1 MVPQKESKQQRMS
14 KDKGQASSVKSKKAE
29 HSADVCHLAWNSW
42 LELDGA
48 VVPWSSSIREF
59 QRGRAH
65 YVAAALEQP
74 HLLLKDMDVLKNIRQ
89 QDLFMSLKRDLA
101 LVSFSIW
108 SH

>member
-1 MVPQKESKQQRMS
+1 MS
-14 KDKGQASSVKSKKAE
+14 KGKWRASSVKSKKAE
-29 HSADVCHLAWNSW
+29 HLADVCHLAWNSR

-48 VVPWSSSIREF
+48 AVPWSSSIKEF
-59 QRGRAH
+59 QRGYAH
-65 YVAAALEQP
+65 YVAVALERP

-101 LVSFSIW
+101 LVSFSTW